1 MIPTLIKVATRSR
14 FVHVVMI
21 ETGDGGIIEAMPG
34 GVRRAHISRYAG
46 LPAVC
51 NLAEP
56 MTSVQQ
62 SQILTAARGMLGTR
76 YNDLAIADDGLESLG
91 VFWGW
96 LADLAGGDG
105 EVDCSQAV
113 AKMGAAAGLDWSCGR
128 NNLSEVTPANLAR
141 RPWVMPIDI
150 ASA

>member
-1 MIPTLIKVATRSR
+1 VIPTLIKVATRSR
-14 FVHVVMI
+14 FVHVVMV
-21 ETGDGGIIEAMPG
+21 ETGDGGIIEAVPG

-62 SQILTAARGMLGTR
+62 SQILAAARGMLGTG
-76 YNDLAIADDGLESLG
+76 YNDLAIADDGLQSLG

-113 AKMGAAAGLDWSCGR
+113 AKMGAAAGFDWSCGR
-128 NNLSEVTPANLAR
+128 RNLSEVTPGDLAKR
-141 RPWVMPIDI
+141 RLTQPITI
-150 ASA
+150 R